1 MKKRYDEVDQVV
13 VPMET
18 YKEPPA
24 RRPSENVFEFI
35 ELIDPERAERIKKR
49 RDEAVRRANEV
60 LRKHHDLGKPIEE
73 ISEDTVRWK
82 WRMDSI
88 EFLFLTIW
96 KLQTREVTEEVRKVF
111 DQPEP
116 LSEEKSPQNIQNDED
131 MMTPTN
137 EAQQNE
143 IPEDER
149 DIFALTPLPA
159 DVSALSANVS
169 MKPTPSSPTTRET
182 KKRGRKRTGTE
193 VA

>member
-73 ISEDTVRWK
+73 ISEDTVR
-82 WRMDSI
+82 
-88 EFLFLTIW
+88 
-96 KLQTREVTEEVRKVF
+96 
-111 DQPEP
+111 
-116 LSEEKSPQNIQNDED
+116 
-131 MMTPTN
+131 
-137 EAQQNE
+137 
-143 IPEDER
+143 
-149 DIFALTPLPA
+149 
-159 DVSALSANVS
+159 
-169 MKPTPSSPTTRET
+169 
-182 KKRGRKRTGTE
+182 
-193 VA
+193 